1 MSKLSKNTK
10 IAIGAGVAAVVGG
23 LAYLLFSSDS
33 PISGGSAIYTD
44 EQLLLVARELKKELF
59 PAWHLAFDMARKL
72 KMMIAAQT
80 RTDPNNLPPQHQQLI
95 FQKAVAE
102 SKFPFLERFLTCS
115 RPSLR

>member
-10 IAIGAGVAAVVGG
+10 IAIGAGVFAAVGG
-23 LAYLLFSSDS
+23 LAYLLLNPST
-33 PISGGSAIYTD
+33 GSNTYTD
-44 EQLLLVARELKKELF
+44 EQLLVVARELKKELF

-80 RTDPNNLPPQHQQLI
+80 RQDPNRLAPQHQQLI

-102 SKFPFLERFLTCS
+102 SKFPILEQFLTCS